1 MALES
6 LGTGQPHQI
15 DVRLQSGRSQLK
27 VQYYSILPQIFLI
40 YILFVK
46 KSSIAKIIMIKN
58 KTANLSIKP
67 SRVTLEMVSSHS
79 YVTRC
84 FLHDVILSSQEYE
97 QSSLNILNPC
107 WPSCREEHE
116 TFSFKAASTKSWPD
130 RIGSRAWSR
139 TGSDYGPGHRSTRLI
154 AIINF
159 APQVKI
165 KSAWHNEAGSS
176 SGACLWLCRA
186 DFILA
191 CHAQF
196 LILFNMIRSM
206 ICDPI
211 PSDPVRSR
219 FSWCPL
225 HRDN

>member
-15 DVRLQSGRSQLK
+15 DARLQSGRSQLK

-107 WPSCREEHE
+107 
-116 TFSFKAASTKSWPD
+116 
-130 RIGSRAWSR
+130 
-139 TGSDYGPGHRSTRLI
+139 
-154 AIINF
+154 
-159 APQVKI
+159 
-165 KSAWHNEAGSS
+165 
-176 SGACLWLCRA
+176 
-186 DFILA
+186 
-191 CHAQF
+191 
-196 LILFNMIRSM
+196 
-206 ICDPI
+206 
-211 PSDPVRSR
+211 
-219 FSWCPL
+219 
-225 HRDN
+225 